1 MTNEEIQNMSFQIDV
16 IKNNIMEIQ
25 ADILNIKYDLD
36 NIRNTIPL
44 TEIRELLDR
53 KYDILSA
60 MVQVYNIKN
69 QLEDSV
75 VLIRRINGKEA

>member
-1 MTNEEIQNMSFQIDV
+1 MTNEEIQNISIELEV
-16 IKNNIMEIQ
+16 IKN
-25 ADILNIKYDLD
+25 DILNIKYDLE

-60 MVQVYNIKN
+60 MVQVYHIKN

-75 VLIRRINGKEA
+75 VLVRRINGKEA

>member
-1 MTNEEIQNMSFQIDV
+1 MTNEEIQNISIELEV
-16 IKNNIMEIQ
+16 IKN
-25 ADILNIKYDLD
+25 DILNIKYDLE
-36 NIRNTIPL
+36 NIRNAIPL

-53 KYDILSA
+53 KYDIFSA
-60 MVQVYNIKN
+60 MVQVYHIKN

>member
-1 MTNEEIQNMSFQIDV
+1 MTNEEIQNMSIELEV
-16 IKNNIMEIQ
+16 IKN
-25 ADILNIKYDLD
+25 DILNIKYDLE

>member
-1 MTNEEIQNMSFQIDV
+1 MTNEEIQNILIELEV
-16 IKNNIMEIQ
+16 IKN
-25 ADILNIKYDLD
+25 DILNIKYDLE

>member
-1 MTNEEIQNMSFQIDV
+1 MTNEEIQNISIELEV
-16 IKNNIMEIQ
+16 IKN
-25 ADILNIKYDLD
+25 DILNIKYDLE
-36 NIRNTIPL
+36 NIRNAIPL

-60 MVQVYNIKN
+60 MVQVYHIKN

-75 VLIRRINGKEA
+75 VLIRRINGKET

>member
-1 MTNEEIQNMSFQIDV
+1 MTNEEIQNISIELEV
-16 IKNNIMEIQ
+16 IKN
-25 ADILNIKYDLD
+25 DILNIKYDLE

>member
-1 MTNEEIQNMSFQIDV
+1 MTNEEIQNISIELEV
-16 IKNNIMEIQ
+16 IKN
-25 ADILNIKYDLD
+25 DILNIKYDLE
-36 NIRNTIPL
+36 NIRNAIPL

>member
-1 MTNEEIQNMSFQIDV
+1 MTNEEIQNMSIELEV
-16 IKNNIMEIQ
+16 IKN
-25 ADILNIKYDLD
+25 DILNIKYDLE
-36 NIRNTIPL
+36 NIRNAIPL

-60 MVQVYNIKN
+60 MVQVYHIKN

-75 VLIRRINGKEA
+75 VLVRRINGKEA